1 MLRLALRA
9 GVSPEPQPVSV
20 QDIGDTG
27 YRERKSAQRDRRLPR
42 HE

>member
-1 MLRLALRA
+1 LRLALRA
-9 GVSPEPQPVSV
+9 GVSPEPQPVSA